1 MAVWEFKQGQFG
13 HVVWTWVD
21 STDFATV
28 ESALVQPTKT
38 ILYGMRH
45 GSSDTASLL
54 VSGTSGLDHSAVTL
68 RSGVMQ
74 LTIAP
79 SDMSAAAGSAFY
91 DTYLFHA
98 SLAGAALVV
107 LPIRGIWTGTSEISN
122 LLSNLSAL
130 VSDVDSQVLL
140 NASVISDI
148 DSQLTITASKVLL
161 VQSQLS
167 DVDSQL
173 LLNASVISDID
184 SQLVITA
191 SQVLLTLSN
200 VSDVQSQLDLNA
212 SVISDIQSQ
221 VDLNASVISDAHSAA
236 ILAASHA
243 SDAFSVALINR
254 SLISDVDSAVSS
266 QFTALSNQIS
276 AFQSDVKSEFDNIT
290 TTLGASDI
298 SDIASRVWSEKY
310 NVFSAVASSF
320 GSFVVQQTQGASN
333 LLSNIS
339 GLTSDA
345 HSAAILAASHASDAA
360 SQALLA
366 SSRASDAHSAA
377 LINQSLISDVQS
389 AIDSQFLVYQS
400 DISDIKSEL
409 SDTHSDLRSVIS
421 GITASVGASDISD
434 IASAVWAAAV
444 ATHGAGAGEFGSLV
458 RNTKSLASDIDSAL
472 TSQHS
477 DVISKLSDL
486 LSVASDAH
494 SAAILAASHA
504 SDAFSVAVINRSLI
518 SDVDSALSSQFAALS
533 NQISAF
539 QSDVKSEFDNIA
551 TTVSASDISDI
562 ASAVWS
568 EKYNVHSA
576 VSSSFGSFV
585 VQQTQGASN
594 LLSNIS
600 GLTSDAHSAAILAAS
615 HASDAQSQALIA
627 SSRAS
632 DAHSMAVA
640 NSDAIS
646 NVISILTAMGGP
658 EHIASLVWDADKGS
672 YIDASS
678 MGSVLQAGT
687 ATPSATADKVWSDFE
702 SKVGASISNVVS
714 FLSTVTSDA
723 HSAAILA
730 ASHAS
735 NAQSM
740 AAGNSDAIS
749 NVLSMLTAMGGPEH
763 IASLVWDADKGSYID
778 ASSMGSVLQAVTT
791 TPSAVADKVWSDF
804 ESKVGAS
811 VSNVVSFLSTVTSD
825 AHSAAILAASHAS
838 DAHSMAV
845 ANSAAISDLQSD
857 MTSQFAGLSANIS
870 DIESQIDAGVSISAG
885 GITSASFTA
894 GALDA
899 AALATDAAEEIA
911 DEVLDRNLA
920 GGGSG
925 GTRNVRNALRSL
937 RNRQQIAASVLR
949 VFEENDTTTAWS
961 ATISTTS
968 GDPLVEIDP

>member
-1 MAVWEFKQGQFG
+1 MPLEFEKGKIG
-13 HVVWTWVD
+13 HVQWVWVD
-21 STDFATV
+21 ATDFATI
-28 ESALVQPTKT
+28 ESALVQPASCV
-38 ILYGMRH
+38 LFGWLNGNSANGSVVAS
-45 GSSDTASLL
+45 GSS
-54 VSGTSGLDHSAVTL
+54 GLTKSAVTL
-68 RSGVMQ
+68 RSGVIQ
-74 LTIAP
+74 LAVPTA
-79 SDMSAAAGSAFY
+79 DMSDSQNDFY
-91 DTYLFHA
+91 DRYMFHA
-98 SLAGAALVV
+98 SLTGAAQIWI
-107 LPIRGIWTGTSEISN
+107 PIKGNRVPSSE
-122 LLSNLSAL
+122 LSNYLSNTSDVFSDILSAVQANDSSLSGISDKISAVSDAVDQTNSRVLLTLSL
-130 VSDVDSQVLL
+130 VSDVDSQ
-140 NASVISDI
+140 
-148 DSQLTITASKVLL
+148 LL
-161 VQSQLS
+161 VTHSLLS

-173 LLNASVISDID
+173 LLNASVISD
-184 SQLVITA
+184 
-191 SQVLLTLSN
+191 
-200 VSDVQSQLDLNA
+200 
-212 SVISDIQSQ
+212 
-221 VDLNASVISDAHSAA
+221 
-236 ILAASHA
+236 
-243 SDAFSVALINR
+243 
-254 SLISDVDSAVSS
+254 
-266 QFTALSNQIS
+266 
-276 AFQSDVKSEFDNIT
+276 
-290 TTLGASDI
+290 
-298 SDIASRVWSEKY
+298 
-310 NVFSAVASSF
+310 
-320 GSFVVQQTQGASN
+320 
-333 LLSNIS
+333 
-339 GLTSDA
+339 
-345 HSAAILAASHASDAA
+345 
-360 SQALLA
+360 
-366 SSRASDAHSAA
+366 
-377 LINQSLISDVQS
+377 VQS
-389 AIDSQFLVYQS
+389 ALDSQFLVYRS
-400 DISDIKSEL
+400 DISDVKSEL
-409 SDTHSDLRSVIS
+409 SDTHSDLRSMIS
-421 GITASVGASDISD
+421 GITVSVGASDISD
-434 IASAVWAAAV
+434 IASAVWAAV
-444 ATHGAGAGEFGSLV
+444 VTTHGAGAGEFGSLV
-458 RNTKSLASDIDSAL
+458 RNTKSLASDIGSAL

-477 DVISKLSDL
+477 DVVSKLSDL

-562 ASAVWS
+562 VSAVWS

-576 VSSSFGSFV
+576 VPSSFGSFV

-646 NVISILTAMGGP
+646 NVISMLIAMGGP

-714 FLSTVTSDA
+714 FLSTVVSDAHSAAILAASHASDAQSMAAGNSDAISNVLSMLTAMGGPEHIASLVWDADKGSYLDASSMGSVLQAGTATPSATADKVWSDFESKVGASISNVVSFLSTVTSDA

-735 NAQSM
+735 DAQSM
-740 AAGNSDAIS
+740 AAANSDAIS

-778 ASSMGSVLQAVTT
+778 ASSMGSVLQTGTAS
-791 TPSAVADKVWSDF
+791 PSAIADKVWSDF
-804 ESKVGAS
+804 GSKVGAS

-961 ATISTTS
+961 ATISTAS